1 MKDKFTVTVLGSGT
15 SQGVPVIGCQCE
27 VCTSTDPKDNRL
39 RSSILFSWN
48 DQNFVIDT
56 GPDFRQQMLRE
67 DVRSLRAVIYTHE
80 HKDHVAG
87 MDDVR
92 SFNFLEHRSMEVF
105 CSEAVE
111 ETL

>member
-1 MKDKFTVTVLGSGT
+1 M
-15 SQGVPVIGCQCE
+15 IGCKCE
-27 VCTSTDPKDNRL
+27 VCSSSDQKDKRL

-67 DVRSLRAVIYTHE
+67 EVTSLRAVIYTHE

-92 SFNFLEHRSMEVF
+92 AFNYLERRNMELF
-105 CSEAVE
+105 CKIGRASCRERV
-111 ETL
+111 